1 MKNILNYYY
10 SLHPDEVSHK
20 DNKYFFEYLD
30 CKYVFEP
37 FTRPLSDIDCLY
49 KINKEMV
56 SRELLVHEIIINNEN
71 KIITYVN
78 NIPYV
83 LMELY
88 VNCNARINLAELCY
102 INNNSIGIE
111 CEKIL
116 NRYDWVTLWETKND
130 YFESQINE
138 IGKKYPNLCNYANYY
153 IGLAENAISYVKDA
167 SKIEDTALISVC
179 HKRINSKSSLFELY
193 NPLRYIY
200 DFRIRDVCEYIKS
213 AFFNKED
220 AYRILDEYFK
230 NNYISYKEA
239 LLFYGRLLYT
249 SYFFD
254 LYDDIVNNDLSEN
267 LIEDIAVMSEEYELF
282 LTNVYLFLSKLYNRY
297 IPAVDW
303 LIKRSLI

>member
-49 KINKEMV
+49 KINREMI
-56 SRELLVHEIIINNEN
+56 SREILVHEIIINNEN

-88 VNCNARINLAELCY
+88 VNYNARINLAELCY

-116 NRYDWVTLWETKND
+116 NRYDWANLWETKND

-167 SKIEDTALISVC
+167 NKIEDTTLISVC

-220 AYRILDEYFK
+220 AYGILDEYFK

-239 LLFYGRLLYT
+239 LLFYGRLIYP

-254 LYDDIVNNDLSEN
+254 LYDDIVNNDLNEN

>member
-49 KINKEMV
+49 KINKEMI

-78 NIPYV
+78 NVPYV

-88 VNCNARINLAELCY
+88 VNYNARINLAELCY

-111 CEKIL
+111 CEKNL

-153 IGLAENAISYVKDA
+153 IGLAENAISYVKHA
-167 SKIEDTALISVC
+167 NKIEDTTLISIC

-239 LLFYGRLLYT
+239 LLFYGRLLYP

-282 LTNVYLFLSKLYNRY
+282 LTNAYLFLSKLYNRY
-297 IPAVDW
+297 IPTVDW